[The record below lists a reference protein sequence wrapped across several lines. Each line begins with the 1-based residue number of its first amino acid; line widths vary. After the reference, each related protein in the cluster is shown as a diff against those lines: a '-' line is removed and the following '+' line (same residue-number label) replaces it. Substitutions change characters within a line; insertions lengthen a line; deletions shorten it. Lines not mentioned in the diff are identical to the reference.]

1 MISLLGTLQI
11 TPVGLGGGGG
21 GGEGPLWYVIMGF
34 MTMAPHKSDA
44 QVLVKFRSIG
54 KSWRQDI
61 TAGEVYGRVISG
73 EKRRQREG
81 ND

>member
-11 TPVGLGGGGG
+11 TPVGLGGG

-44 QVLVKFRSIG
+44 QV
-54 KSWRQDI
+54 
-61 TAGEVYGRVISG
+61 EY
-73 EKRRQREG
+73 E
-81 ND
+81 